1 MRSGMSAGGNGSG
14 IRSDLET
21 LGRLLGKRS
30 LMDERTQEFLGP
42 VLEIIRVNLGPH
54 RPYARCFFL
63 RAHLN
68 RAFQELGYL
77 IGIVRIY
84 EQRLGKLLSRTGE
97 LAQDQYAVVAQM
109 RRDIF
114 L

>member
-1 MRSGMSAGGNGSG
+1 MRSGMSAGGNAAG

-30 LMDERTQEFLGP
+30 LMDERIQEFLGP
-42 VLEIIRVNLGPH
+42 VLEIIRENLGPH

-68 RAFQELGYL
+68 RAFQELVYL
-77 IGIVRIY
+77 TCIARIY
-84 EQRLGKLLSRTGE
+84 EQRLREFLTPCGKP
-97 LAQDQYAVVAQM
+97 AQ
-109 RRDIF
+109 
-114 L
+114 